1 MAAIEIDGKSCFV
14 LNIHL
19 ETFYPVSPKHPLRI
33 HAHYDEIVKLK
44 PKRLPVDKLQIH
56 EQLKKR
62 YGYQRTVKLKQIPAG
77 LQASAQRD
85 LLSIF
90 HTMTRRLPP
99 SRLTTQDSSGLSLIH
114 HAAMFNRPQI
124 IAMLVVMGFDVNV
137 RLYNNISS
145 QGVSPL
151 HLTARCGALDSLV
164 CLVTYKPDVM
174 MF

>member
-1 MAAIEIDGKSCFV
+1 MAAIEIDGKSYFV
-14 LNIHL
+14 LSIHL

-33 HAHYDEIVKLK
+33 HVHYDEIVKLK
-44 PKRLPVDKLQIH
+44 PKRLPVHKLQIH
-56 EQLKKR
+56 EQFKKR
-62 YGYQRTVKLKQIPAG
+62 YGYQRIVKLKQIPAG
-77 LQASAQRD
+77 LQASAQRG
-85 LLSIF
+85 LVSIF

-99 SRLTTQDSSGLSLIH
+99 RLTTQDSSGLSLIH

-124 IAMLVVMGFDVNV
+124 ITMLVVMGFDVNV

-151 HLTARCGALDSLV
+151 HLIARCGALDSRV
-164 CLVTYKPDVM
+164 CLVTYKADVM